1 MRYGARVTR
10 PRKPYLDRAGPW
22 LVAHRGDSE
31 HAPENTLPA
40 FERAAALGADAL
52 EIDVHL
58 SADGVVHVFH
68 DDDTARV
75 TGAAG
80 TVEGRTRAALAA
92 LDAGFSFTPDGGA
105 TFPFRGQG
113 VAIPTLA
120 EVLARFPALRLS
132 IDAKPDDPALAAAI
146 ARTVREARAEQRVCV
161 GSFHDRQARRL
172 GALLPEAARFLPV
185 RAAGLHLLAARARL
199 PLPARST
206 YDLAALPRRQHGLEL
221 VTPRTIARFHRMG
234 IPVHVWTVDDEAEM
248 RELLAMGVD
257 GIITNRPA
265 VLKGVLG
272 R

>member
-1 MRYGARVTR
+1 MTGR
-10 PRKPYLDRAGPW
+10 RKPYLDLPGPW

-58 SADGVVHVFH
+58 SADGVVLVFH
-68 DDDTARV
+68 DDDTARI
-75 TGAAG
+75 TGTPG
-80 TVEGRTRAALAA
+80 TIEGRTASAIAA

-105 TFPFRGQG
+105 TFPFRGRG
-113 VAIPTLA
+113 VAIPPLA
-120 EVLARFPALRLS
+120 EVLARFPPLRLS
-132 IDAKPDDPALAAAI
+132 IDAKSDDPALAAAI
-146 ARTVREARAEQRVCV
+146 ARTVREAKAEERVCV

-172 GALLPEAARFLPV
+172 GALLPEAARFFPT

-199 PLPARST
+199 PFPARSA

-221 VTPRTIARFHRMG
+221 VTPRTIAWLHARG
-234 IPVHVWTVDDEAEM
+234 VPVHVWTVDDEAEM

-257 GIITNRPA
+257 GLITNRPEVA
-265 VLKGVLG
+265 KRVL
-272 R
+272 RR